1 FSIVNCSGSSTGA
14 PNADVDLAAGGGGAL
29 GLGTAIARR
38 GEALA
43 PSSGVSDGLG
53 EAFFFGVGD
62 FSPVVFFF
70 FFVEVSL
77 AADFFAFGFGVASGV
92 SLGVGD
98 ASDSAAGVFFAFA
111 FGFAEA
117 EAGFFF
123 LRGEV
128 FALGV
133 GLVDSSADDDF
144 TARALRSCGAFSS
157 SVGCA

>member
-1 FSIVNCSGSSTGA
+1 V
-14 PNADVDLAAGGGGAL
+14 PNADVDLGAGGGGAL

-43 PSSGVSDGLG
+43 SSSGVSDGLA

-70 FFVEVSL
+70 FLVEVSL

-98 ASDSAAGVFFAFA
+98 VSDSAAGVFFVFA

-117 EAGFFF
+117 KAGFFF

-128 FALGV
+128 FGFGV
-133 GLVDSSADDDF
+133 GLGDSSIEGEL
-144 TARALRSCGAFSS
+144 TARALRTGSGVSS
-157 SVGCA
+157 LVGCA